1 MKRLLLAPAVDGKKA
16 GGVFP
21 KSEYALRETLQA
33 FVIYSTAGT
42 DEPLAQEPMT
52 PVKASLGLGDALNKA
67 RLAASATWTSTPRSS
82 ALPDSS
88 SPSWLG
94 AAGGGK
100 GEGEAGEANLAEEG
114 GALAGE
120 GGKSIRRTS
129 SRSRKKSPSSKR
141 MSKCTHART
150 HTHTPIGVCGRQTS
164 FCQLASA
171 VRGTRA
177 VGLQHAR
184 ALAQSQVLSVFED
197 SVVPACAGSKSTEPT
212 KRDKA

>member
-120 GGKSIRRTS
+120 GGKSIR
-129 SRSRKKSPSSKR
+129 
-141 MSKCTHART
+141 
-150 HTHTPIGVCGRQTS
+150 IGVCGRQTS